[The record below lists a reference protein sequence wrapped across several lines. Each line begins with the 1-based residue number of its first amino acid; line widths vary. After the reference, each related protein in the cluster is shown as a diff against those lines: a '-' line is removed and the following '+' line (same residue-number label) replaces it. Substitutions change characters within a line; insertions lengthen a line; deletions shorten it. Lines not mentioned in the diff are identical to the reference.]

1 MGQRLMRVVIDRDA
15 ILLQA
20 KLSAQIPTLVE
31 GILARHVITDTAQH
45 IGLQVE
51 AEELQ
56 QATQQMQQIHQLPTE
71 KEVET
76 WLVQHGLSTQEFT
89 ISLRTN
95 VLANKL
101 AKHLFNHQVEP
112 YFYAHQ
118 LDYTQAVLHEIM
130 LDNLDLATELY
141 YAIREKEVSFAEMAR
156 QYTQDDD
163 LRRIGGY
170 KGALH
175 RNQLKPEIAA
185 AVFAAQPPQLLKPIA
200 IAKSVH
206 LIFVETIL
214 HLQLDESLY
223 QHLLSQFFREW
234 LQSQVHQL
242 SSTLKLSI
250 E

>member
-1 MGQRLMRVVIDRDA
+1 MMHVVIDRDA

-20 KLSAQIPTLVE
+20 KLSAQIPTLIE
-31 GILARHVITDTAQH
+31 GILVRHAITDTAQH

-56 QATQQMQQIHQLPTE
+56 QATQQMQQIHQLRSNE
-71 KEVET
+71 EVET
-76 WLVQHGLSTQEFT
+76 WMGQQGLSVQEFT
-89 ISLRTN
+89 TLLRTN
-95 VLANKL
+95 VLAHKL
-101 AKHLFNHQVEP
+101 AKHLFSQQVEP

-118 LDYTQAVLHEIM
+118 LDYTQAVLHEIV
-130 LDNLDLATELY
+130 LGDLDLATELY
-141 YAIREKEVSFAEMAR
+141 YAIREEEASFAEMAR
-156 QYTQDDD
+156 QYTQDDE
-163 LRRIGGY
+163 LRRLGGY

-185 AVFAAQPPQLLKPIA
+185 AVFATQPPQLLKPIA
-200 IAKSVH
+200 IAKCVH

-214 HLQLDESLY
+214 HFQLDESLY
-223 QHLLSQFFREW
+223 QNILSQFFREW
-234 LQSQVHQL
+234 LQRQVHQL